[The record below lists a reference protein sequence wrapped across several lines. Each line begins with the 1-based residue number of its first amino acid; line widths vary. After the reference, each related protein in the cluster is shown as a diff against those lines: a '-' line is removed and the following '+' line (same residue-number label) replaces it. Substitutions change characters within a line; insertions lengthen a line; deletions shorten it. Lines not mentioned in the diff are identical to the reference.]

1 MNDNPLT
8 GNLEEREM
16 RTLLRLSPS
25 GISLLLILLVLLPSC
40 SDTRPPEDS
49 QLPEE
54 PGREDLTL
62 VQAVGSITSEDVYS
76 RIGVLAHDS
85 MGGRDTPSLGLEM
98 AASWAAEEF
107 TAMGLEPGGED
118 GSFIQRYEM
127 TPRGAGGSAPVSD
140 PNVVGLLPGND
151 PDLRDEWVVFT
162 AHFDHVAGGP
172 DESGDSIYNGA
183 DDNASGTAAVM
194 EIAQAF
200 AMLPTPPRRSLAFVL
215 VSGEE
220 KGLLGARHFAQG
232 ASLPKEAMV
241 ADINADMVSM
251 NWPDSIFVLGREYTT
266 LGPILDRVIGA
277 HPEVGIS
284 IMENRWPQMPLF
296 HMSDQSAFAQEGI
309 PGIFIF
315 SGLHDNLHRPSD
327 ELEEVN
333 TDKAARVARLMFYF
347 GYEVAQAMERPLW
360 TDAGREML
368 AELGGGGE

>member
-1 MNDNPLT
+1 MSDSPFT
-8 GNLEEREM
+8 GKLEEREM
-16 RTLLRLSPS
+16 RTLSRLSPPS
-25 GISLLLILLVLLPSC
+25 ISLFLTLLVLLPSC

-49 QLPEE
+49 QPPAE
-54 PGREDLTL
+54 PGSEDPTL
-62 VQAVGSITSEDVYS
+62 VQAVSSITSEDIYS

-85 MGGRDTPSLGLEM
+85 MGGRDTPSPGLEM

-107 TAMGLEPGGED
+107 AAMGLEPGGED

-127 TPRGAGGSAPVSD
+127 TPRGEGGSAPVSV

-151 PDLRDEWVVFT
+151 PDIRDEWVVFT

-251 NWPDSIFVLGREYTT
+251 NWPDSIVVLGKEYTT
-266 LGPILDRVIGA
+266 LGPTLDRVIGS

-284 IMENRWPQMPLF
+284 IMENPWPQMPLF

-309 PGIFIF
+309 PGIFFF

-368 AELGGGGE
+368 EELGGGEG